1 MFRFAVL
8 PPSAMSTSKRGC
20 GCQPPLPATPE
31 VMKAVKDDSI
41 KLDSVNLPLPS
52 KAVRKPRRR
61 WMSVTDLVTEVEQ
74 ALVKGERLN
83 KESEAYINLKH
94 EAKRLRLDNDDIMAQ
109 VDNLKKVRRGW
120 VKQEDEIT
128 AKLHAAGGFA
138 LHEATM
144 TDVLQRLREVDL
156 QLAAFRNQQQQ
167 NIRDVGHLKR
177 AMSRIEKHGEVT
189 SLVDR
194 IDDTLHM
201 GKAVDKDNP
210 VFAEISELFN
220 GLRTEFDKV
229 PPKVMSYEQDICSLT
244 TMAQTTALDMQGKS
258 FREADDARM
267 TLVSHLQQAK
277 RMLAQL
283 ARLSDIQI
291 LNAQEV
297 GMLARAQSQIQK
309 HAQIRDLIKSANND
323 QITAKIRWLQDD
335 TSSLRSTIRDIEA
348 GMDSRSQESLAI
360 IDKLRSLKDVLT
372 AETGKLREQLIASIH
387 EEEQGKARL
396 AALRG
401 EKLQNIRFI
410 AMLRSALP
418 DDGV

>member
-1 MFRFAVL
+1 
-8 PPSAMSTSKRGC
+8 
-20 GCQPPLPATPE
+20 
-31 VMKAVKDDSI
+31 
-41 KLDSVNLPLPS
+41 
-52 KAVRKPRRR
+52 
-61 WMSVTDLVTEVEQ
+61 MSVTDLVTEVEQ
-74 ALVKGERLN
+74 ALVKGVRLDR
-83 KESEAYINLKH
+83 ESEAYINLKH
-94 EAKRLRLDNDDIMAQ
+94 EAVRLRLDNDEIMAQ
-109 VDNLKKVRRGW
+109 VHELQKVRRGY
-120 VKQEDEIT
+120 VEQEDEIT
-128 AKLHAAGGFA
+128 AKLHKDGGFA

-156 QLAAFRNQQQQ
+156 QLAALRNQQQQ

-177 AMSRIEKHGEVT
+177 TMSRIEKHGQVT

-194 IDDTLHM
+194 IDGTLRM
-201 GKAVDKDNP
+201 GKALDQDDP
-210 VFAEISELFN
+210 VFAELSELFN

-229 PPKVMSYEQDICSLT
+229 APKVMSYEQDICSLT
-244 TMAQTTALDMQGKS
+244 TMAQTTALDTSGKS
-258 FREADDARM
+258 FRQSDDARM
-267 TLVSHLQQAK
+267 TLVSHLQQTK

-297 GMLARAQSQIQK
+297 GMLARAQSQAQSHARIQELINSSNN
-309 HAQIRDLIKSANND
+309 QFIR
-323 QITAKIRWLQDD
+323 AKIGRLQED
-335 TSSLRSTIRDIEA
+335 TSSLRSTIRDIERD
-348 GMDSRSQESLAI
+348 MDSHSQDSLAI
-360 IDKLRSLKDVLT
+360 ITKLRSLQDVLS

-387 EEEQGKARL
+387 KEEQGKARL